1 MAKYGLC
8 LGHSSSGTHFSSA
21 LDPGQFCVC
30 NYEAAAQSRTSG
42 DMWNTYPDMSL
53 SFKETQNSSVIA
65 IKYTASLGSILLTIF
80 SRINRYFGWRGE
92 ARVIITMKML
102 TCDWFRDVAAPPVF
116 AMVQLFLLMSQTVRV
131 FIRGWVCF
139 MVLGS
144 ISLGFLRSCAARL
157 PGLETLTQ
165 IWYWNLATALHG
177 GCQRWLASWIFEKW
191 HALCCC
197 KDSDLGWE
205 KDGK

>member
-8 LGHSSSGTHFSSA
+8 LGHSSSGTDFSSA
-21 LDPGQFCVC
+21 LDPGQFCFC

-53 SFKETQNSSVIA
+53 SFKETQNSSIIA
-65 IKYTASLGSILLTIF
+65 IKYTPSLGSILLTIF

-116 AMVQLFLLMSQTVRV
+116 AVVQLFLLMSQTVRV
-131 FIRGWVCF
+131 YQRLSVFY
-139 MVLGS
+139 GS
-144 ISLGFLRSCAARL
+144 GLHIAGFLRSCATRL

-165 IWYWNLATALHG
+165 IRYWNFATALHG
-177 GCQRWLASWIFEKW
+177 GCQR
-191 HALCCC
+191 
-197 KDSDLGWE
+197 
-205 KDGK
+205 